1 MKNLSGTLFD
11 HRLESLEGRALLS
24 GAMPGAA
31 DWGALAH
38 AGAAVVADAGF
49 LNAASESSATR
60 HDGATDDGAM
70 YDFGGAWGTQA
81 LSERVVQQVDLDGGA
96 VDQDPGG
103 SMRRITPA
111 DVSTVVRM
119 DFGHAAEFTGAAPVL
134 TWNMDPVVVDGPA
147 VDDAA
152 DGPIVNAPAVEV
164 VAPPQPAQPEQ
175 PAAAIAVAAS
185 AGAPGIQWIE
195 IPGTS
200 SKVIHG
206 AAVEQVVIASTFV
219 GH

>member
-31 DWGALAH
+31 DGGAIAH
-38 AGAAVVADAGF
+38 DGAVVVADAGF
-49 LNAASESSATR
+49 LNAASEATDTR
-60 HDGATDDGAM
+60 RDGATDDGAM

-81 LSERVVQQVDLDGGA
+81 LSAREVQRVDLDGGA

-147 VDDAA
+147 VDEAA
-152 DGPIVNAPAVEV
+152 DAPIVNAPVVEV
-164 VAPPQPAQPEQ
+164 VAPPQPAQ

-200 SKVIHG
+200 SKAIHG